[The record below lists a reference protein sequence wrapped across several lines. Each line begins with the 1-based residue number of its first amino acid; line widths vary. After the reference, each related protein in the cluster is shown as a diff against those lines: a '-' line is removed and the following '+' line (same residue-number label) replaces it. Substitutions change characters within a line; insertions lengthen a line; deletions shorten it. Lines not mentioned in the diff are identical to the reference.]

1 MLLSRPLEQSRDWE
15 IMPRD
20 RINAIGRDTM
30 RYALIIAAAATAS
43 LLAITSS
50 ASARLGMAP
59 LAVQNDGVVQVK
71 HGHGHGHGHR
81 GWHRNRGHH
90 YGWSRGHHRGWGHRH
105 HRYY

>member
-1 MLLSRPLEQSRDWE
+1 MK
-15 IMPRD
+15 
-20 RINAIGRDTM
+20 
-30 RYALIIAAAATAS
+30 YALIIAAAATAS

-59 LAVQNDGVVQVK
+59 LAVQDDGVVQVK